1 MARTRAVTQDEVLE
15 AAGDKILK
23 DFTQNTIMVLMPID
37 LYREVVAEAQKR
49 EIQPVD
55 FLRDA
60 VKSYI
65 GPKEPV

>member
-37 LYREVVAEAQKR
+37 LYKVVVEEALKR
-49 EIQPVD
+49 DIQPVA
-55 FLRDA
+55 FLREA